1 MVIEFLADMVTKG
14 DGIRRIRHRVGASA
28 VVFIGDDLTDE
39 HGFLA
44 LGSGDAGVK
53 IGPGDTRAQF
63 RLGGIDQV
71 ARLLALLADDREAWV
86 RGRRLMPIT
95 AHSMLSDQRTVA
107 LVTPHARVTWLCL
120 PRIDSPP
127 LFAELLGGS
136 AAGFFEIAPVDPA
149 GPPTQV
155 YDGDSLVLQTR
166 WPQCTVTDY
175 LDCGSGRAFQRA
187 GRSDL
192 IRVVEGTSI
201 CRVRFAPR
209 LDFGRVGTRL
219 AVREHGLEVEGS
231 SDPLLLHSPGVQW
244 RVSVDGPHQTAD
256 AEIDPRSGPIVFE
269 LRAGSANDR
278 PHSQS
283 ERQRRQS
290 TQRFWSGWADSLRLP
305 TIASEQVKR
314 SALLLRALVHGPT
327 GAIAAAATTSLPE
340 HLGGQ
345 RNWDY
350 RYCWPR
356 DSAMAAA
363 ALVRLGNTGTAM
375 RLLDWLARVVDQCES
390 PGRLRPIYTVDGH
403 ELGPEAEIGGLIGYG
418 GSLPVRVGNAAAQQ
432 VQLDVFGPITDLIA
446 LLAEQGAPISPDH
459 WRMTRSMVEA
469 VESRWQEPDHGIWE
483 IRGEREHHVHSKV
496 MCFHTINRALVVHD
510 YVIGRTNPAWSE
522 LRDRIRAD
530 VMKNGFSASANSFT
544 SAYGRVDLDAAVLS
558 VGLTGLVDAR
568 DPRFI
573 ATVDAVER
581 HLRVGGTVL
590 RYRFD
595 DGLPGPEGGFH
606 LCTGWLIE
614 AQAISGRLT
623 EAAELF
629 GELLGCVGPTGI
641 LSEQLEPE
649 LGMPLGNAP
658 QAYSHLALINAALCL
673 EQAGSTMKSKTMS
686 IAR

>member
-1 MVIEFLADMVTKG
+1 MISGRGLADLRFRLGPDERWKLSGSHGAEIAGETDQPITLAASRQLDEVAAHLDALSSIHPGSCVERKPRGVAFHYRCVEDSGVGEAVCAVTALAAECPALVLRLGSMVIEFLADTVTKG

-305 TIASEQVKR
+305 TLASEQVKR

-345 RNWDY
+345 RNGD
-350 RYCWPR
+350 
-356 DSAMAAA
+356 
-363 ALVRLGNTGTAM
+363 
-375 RLLDWLARVVDQCES
+375 
-390 PGRLRPIYTVDGH
+390 
-403 ELGPEAEIGGLIGYG
+403 
-418 GSLPVRVGNAAAQQ
+418 
-432 VQLDVFGPITDLIA
+432 
-446 LLAEQGAPISPDH
+446 
-459 WRMTRSMVEA
+459 
-469 VESRWQEPDHGIWE
+469 
-483 IRGEREHHVHSKV
+483 
-496 MCFHTINRALVVHD
+496 
-510 YVIGRTNPAWSE
+510 
-522 LRDRIRAD
+522 
-530 VMKNGFSASANSFT
+530 
-544 SAYGRVDLDAAVLS
+544 
-558 VGLTGLVDAR
+558 
-568 DPRFI
+568 
-573 ATVDAVER
+573 
-581 HLRVGGTVL
+581 
-590 RYRFD
+590 
-595 DGLPGPEGGFH
+595 
-606 LCTGWLIE
+606 
-614 AQAISGRLT
+614 
-623 EAAELF
+623 
-629 GELLGCVGPTGI
+629 
-641 LSEQLEPE
+641 
-649 LGMPLGNAP
+649 
-658 QAYSHLALINAALCL
+658 
-673 EQAGSTMKSKTMS
+673 
-686 IAR
+686 